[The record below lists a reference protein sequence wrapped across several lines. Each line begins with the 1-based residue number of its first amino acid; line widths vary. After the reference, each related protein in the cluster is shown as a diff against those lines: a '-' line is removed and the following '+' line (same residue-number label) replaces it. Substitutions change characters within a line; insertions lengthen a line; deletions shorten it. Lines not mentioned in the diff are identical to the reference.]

1 MAKKWVRIILYS
13 LACLAINICYGSAAD
28 PMEPERVES
37 MGMKSNPIKE
47 MVSSYKLSLILI
59 NGDKRTVVINGEI
72 KSEGDAIAG
81 LIVSRINQDSV
92 VLVNKNR
99 RLVLNLIDNH
109 GRE

>member
-1 MAKKWVRIILYS
+1 VAKTRVRKILYFV
-13 LACLAINICYGSAAD
+13 ACLAINICYGSATD

-37 MGMKSNPIKE
+37 IGMQSNSIKE
-47 MVSSYKLSLILI
+47 IVSSYKLSLILI
-59 NGDKRTVVINGEI
+59 NGDKRTAVINGEI
-72 KSEGDAIAG
+72 KNEGDAISG

-92 VLVNKNR
+92 VLINKNR